1 MCPLFGRGKKS
12 LLRFVQLNYR
22 RVGEF
27 KERERLGECAFSL
40 KRRYLVC
47 WETYSLINSVLSF
60 SAQFPQIHRHL
71 RIFNP
76 NVIIGFDNQALVK
89 YIPLFLIKTEDG
101 IFCDKEEPSNPTFFL
116 FHRKFHLAHDQC
128 HIISFLDSEYF
139 CFCGIL
145 LPKKILK
152 LIFYN
157 CVGMKVIIIRAGFI
171 CIHSLLLHSFDFLF
185 LLMYS

>member
-89 YIPLFLIKTEDG
+89 NNLLFFIKTEDG
-101 IFCDKEEPSNPTFFL
+101 IFCDKEAPSNPTFSL
-116 FHRKFHLAHDQC
+116 FHRKFHLAQDQR
-128 HIISFLDSEYF
+128 HIISFLDSGYF
-139 CFCGIL
+139 CFCF
-145 LPKKILK
+145 LPQKILK

-171 CIHSLLLHSFDFLF
+171 CIHSLLLHSFDSLF
-185 LLMYS
+185 LLMHS